1 MSDQGKPS
9 FRAQRSNQAAP
20 ASEAGLLRRSAPRKD
35 GGKGRTRQAAAPK
48 IDTDYLKAQ
57 LRRLLSIPSPTGYT
71 DTVVRYVCAEL
82 ERLGIPFS
90 VTRRGAILA
99 LYRGREMD
107 GARAIVAHL
116 DTLGATVKMI
126 KDNGRLELVPI
137 GTWAARAAEYCR
149 CTIFT
154 DQGAFRGT
162 ILPLKAS
169 GHTFNEEVDTQP
181 VGWTHAEV
189 RIDADCHD
197 RKSAEALGINIGDV
211 VAIDPGTEFLDNG
224 YIDSRHL
231 DDKAGCAVML
241 AAMKAMVDAHVETP
255 VDIHFI
261 FTITEEVGSGAS
273 AVLLENVVAMVSIDN
288 GTTAPGQNSAEFG
301 VTVAMADQVG
311 PFDYHLTRKLIRLC
325 EENGIRHQRDVFRYY
340 RSDSA
345 SALEGGA
352 DVRTALI
359 TFGIDASHGYER
371 IHMHA
376 LRSLAELTALYAASA
391 VEITRDTEELGG
403 LEGFTEQPVGPAP
416 QSEDDP
422 SAHEGAPH

>member
-1 MSDQGKPS
+1 MPLP
-9 FRAQRSNQAAP
+9 N
-20 ASEAGLLRRSAPRKD
+20 
-35 GGKGRTRQAAAPK
+35 
-48 IDTDYLKAQ
+48 IDTDYLAEQ
-57 LRRLLSIPSPTGYT
+57 LKRLLSIPSPTGYT
-71 DTVVRYVCAEL
+71 DTVVRYVSEEL
-82 ERLGIPFS
+82 ERMGLPFS
-90 VTRRGAILA
+90 ITRRGAILA
-99 LYRGREMD
+99 VYRGRDFE
-107 GARAIVAHL
+107 GARAIVSHL

-137 GTWAARAAEYCR
+137 GTWSARAAEYSR
-149 CTIFT
+149 CTIFS
-154 DQGAFRGT
+154 DEGSFRGT

-181 VGWTHAEV
+181 VGWPHIEV
-189 RIDADCHD
+189 RIDADCYD
-197 RKSAEALGINIGDV
+197 RRTTEALGIHIGDF

-224 YIDSRHL
+224 YIVSRHL

-241 AAMKAMVDAHVETP
+241 AAMKAMVDAKVRTP

-288 GTTAPGQNSAEFG
+288 GTTAPGQNSSEFG
-301 VTVAMADQVG
+301 ATIAMADQVG

-325 EENGIRHQRDVFRYY
+325 AENNIRHQRDVFRYY

-376 LRSLAELTALYAASA
+376 LKSLAELTVLYTSSQ
-391 VEITRDTEELGG
+391 VEIARDVEELAG
-403 LEGFTEQPVGPAP
+403 LEGFTEQPTGRAP
-416 QSEDDP
+416 HSEDDP
-422 SAHEGAPH
+422 STHDGPPA